1 MFHLVY
7 KRYNHG
13 ITVWFSL
20 IILNTGS
27 FNFTISW
34 HFLWNN
40 LPPWGYFLA
49 PIIVIVQTNLKLLY
63 DSIVSGFCNV
73 NFASFR
79 PFLIFLSSL
88 GQCLNSKALSHM
100 THCAKVEIDSVNS
113 EKMMKMWR
121 VKCQNNDKCWT
132 KIVHLDLVI

>member
-27 FNFTISW
+27 CGTIYPHEAIFW
-34 HFLWNN
+34 PQL
-40 LPPWGYFLA
+40 
-49 PIIVIVQTNLKLLY
+49 VIVLTNLKLLY

-100 THCAKVEIDSVNS
+100 THSAKVEIDSVNS

-132 KIVHLDLVI
+132 KIDHLDLVI

>member
-1 MFHLVY
+1 MIQFDYSKYILVPLISQFHDISC
-7 KRYNHG
+7 G
-13 ITVWFSL
+13 
-20 IILNTGS
+20 
-27 FNFTISW
+27 TIYPHEAIFW
-34 HFLWNN
+34 PQL
-40 LPPWGYFLA
+40 
-49 PIIVIVQTNLKLLY
+49 VIVQTNLKLLY

-79 PFLIFLSSL
+79 PFLIFMSSL

-132 KIVHLDLVI
+132 KIDHLDLVIKINYRHSYVL